1 MKKIVYIFILLILFS
16 CSSNNKIE
24 KEKIKQDT
32 WSILD
37 IKTDEQNIIEVK
49 ELLEDN
55 APSTIK
61 SVKNENTESWVLS
74 DKELEIIENTS
85 SWEIDNLIDILFQD
99 LN

>member
-1 MKKIVYIFILLILFS
+1 MKKIVYILLVLLLFS
-16 CSSNNKIE
+16 CSSDKIIE
-24 KEKIKQDT
+24 KESVKLDT

-37 IKTDEQNIIEVK
+37 IKTDEQNLIEVK

-55 APSTIK
+55 DPSNITN
-61 SVKNENTESWVLS
+61 VKNENTESWVLS